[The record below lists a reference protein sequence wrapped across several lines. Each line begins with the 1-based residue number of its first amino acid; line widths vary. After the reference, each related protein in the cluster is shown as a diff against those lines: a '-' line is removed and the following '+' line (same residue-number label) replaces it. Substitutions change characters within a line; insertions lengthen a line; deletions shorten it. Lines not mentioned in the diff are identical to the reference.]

1 MYAFSSCNSVISA
14 SSILVFLFSY
24 RLLVK
29 VTYLW
34 VDVFVF
40 MSVILLYKNYVPRD
54 GDRE

>member
-1 MYAFSSCNSVISA
+1 MYAFSSCDSLISA
-14 SSILVFLFSY
+14 SSILVSLFSY
-24 RLLVK
+24 WQLVK
-29 VTYLW
+29 VAYLW